1 MQHLTSPLPVW
12 NTLARPMQ
20 KGMLSLR
27 YREVMMARTALISDT
42 DSEVVFN
49 LSNELHRAGFDEIQ
63 VCRDGISAVDKA
75 FESYPDLVILGLDIP
90 GKNGLTAAVEIRSRL
105 KIPVLLL
112 ADRCDEEIVKRAA
125 SNGIAAFLT
134 KPLRIQDLLPAI
146 ALAIAHT
153 EEVEGL
159 RERIEDLKETIE
171 DHKVIEKAKGK
182 VMELNGLTESAAYR
196 LMQKRAMDHRKSL
209 RRVADEVLGK
219 R

>member
-1 MQHLTSPLPVW
+1 
-12 NTLARPMQ
+12 
-20 KGMLSLR
+20 
-27 YREVMMARTALISDT
+27 MARIALISDT
-42 DSEVVFN
+42 DSGVVLN
-49 LSNELHRAGFDEIQ
+49 LTNELHRAGFDEIQ

-75 FESYPDLVILGLDIP
+75 FGSYPDLVILGLDIP

-146 ALAIAHT
+146 ALAVAHT

-196 LMQKRAMDHRKSL
+196 LMQKTAMDKRKSL
-209 RRVADEVLGK
+209 RRVADEVLG
-219 R
+219 RR